1 MIMRTLIG
9 TEILKVRTVRWP
21 WILLLVQVGLVILG
35 VSGYSIA
42 RGDQPIDPQV
52 ALGHIG
58 VTSLF
63 TLILGLMAVAGEYRD
78 RTITDTFLVTPRRE
92 RVIGAKLVVYTAL
105 GFVFAI
111 LTAAVAVA
119 ITAAW
124 LTARGSTLDIGS
136 AGVWNTVIGAV
147 LWDTGFAAIGV
158 SLGALVPNLTAAIV
172 AGLAWIALV
181 EGLVAQVIGSGLARW
196 LPMAAGQA
204 LEGLSVP
211 GRELLAPLAG
221 GLVLAAYAI
230 GLGALAA
237 VATVRRDVT

>member
-1 MIMRTLIG
+1 MRTLIR
-9 TEILKVRTVRWP
+9 TELLKVGTVRWP
-21 WILLLVQVGLVILG
+21 WILLLAQIGLVILG
-35 VSGYSIA
+35 VSGYAVA
-42 RGDQPIDPQV
+42 RGDQPIDPQT
-52 ALGHIG
+52 ALGHVG
-58 VTSLF
+58 LTSLF
-63 TLILGLMAVAGEYRD
+63 TLVLGLMAVAGEFRD

-92 RVIGAKLVVYTAL
+92 RVLGAKVVVYAAL

-111 LTAAVAVA
+111 LTAAVALA

-124 LTARGSTLDIGS
+124 LLSRGASLDLGS
-136 AGVWNTVIGAV
+136 AAVWNTLVGAV

-158 SLGALVPNLTAAIV
+158 GLGALVPNLTVAIV

-204 LEGLSVP
+204 LEGLTVP
-211 GRELLAPLAG
+211 GRDLLPPWAG
-221 GLVLAAYAI
+221 GLVLAAYAV